1 MVSIA
6 AEAGTVRCV
15 TVTTTAS
22 PTSRTEPALMP
33 TTSTTGRVQ
42 PQGRRVRRILR
53 HVDVW
58 SVLKFSLLL
67 YACLLVVGLVAGTL
81 LWVAASGAGMI
92 DNIEK
97 FIEGVGFNDFRFL
110 GGALLRA
117 ATLSGLVLV
126 VLGTG
131 INVLVAVLYNLI
143 SDVVGGVEVTFLEE
157 ETPTRRPSI

>member
-1 MVSIA
+1 MGHS
-6 AEAGTVRCV
+6 TLV
-15 TVTTTAS
+15 TVTTTAA
-22 PTSRTEPALMP
+22 PPSRMDPAMTP
-33 TTSTTGRVQ
+33 PAATSTRGQ
-42 PQGRRVRRILR
+42 AQGRRVRRILR
-53 HVDVW
+53 HIDVW

-67 YACLLVVGLVAGTL
+67 YTCLLIVGLVAGVL
-81 LWVAASGAGMI
+81 LWVAASSAGMV

-97 FIEGVGFNDFRFL
+97 FVESVGFNDFRFL
-110 GGALLRA
+110 GGALLQA

-157 ETPTRRPSI
+157 DTGPRRPSI